1 VPAIALLKLA
11 RQSLKL
17 WRALPPA
24 EQEEHR
30 NDAERVRRLAL
41 ELGGPRATRLFGPG
55 EARADEPATISRER
69 AEVARDLKDALAS
82 LSRPVGQGAW
92 QTAQESSR
100 ALRFGSRVTTFGHR
114 QVRAR
119 KN

>member
-1 VPAIALLKLA
+1 VAAIALLKLA
-11 RQSLKL
+11 RQSLKR
-17 WRALPPA
+17 WRTLPPA
-24 EQEEHR
+24 EQEQLR

-41 ELGGPRATRLFGPG
+41 ELGGPSATRLCGPG
-55 EARADEPATISRER
+55 EIRPDEPSTAPRDR
-69 AEVARDLKDALAS
+69 AEVARDLKEALAS

-100 ALRFGSRVTTFGHR
+100 ALRFGSRVTSFGHR
-114 QVRAR
+114 KVRGR